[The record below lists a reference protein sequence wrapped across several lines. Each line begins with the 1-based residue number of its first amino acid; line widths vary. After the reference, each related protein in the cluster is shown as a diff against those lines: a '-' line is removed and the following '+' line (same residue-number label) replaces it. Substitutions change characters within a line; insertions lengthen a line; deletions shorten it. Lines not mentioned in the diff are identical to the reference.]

1 MLYVIP
7 FSDKPCGI
15 GGPSIVVW
23 EAKTGVKHP
32 RCLYGRVIL
41 DGVSVFGRCHAGV
54 ALEVF
59 TECELL
65 GKIEFLRDFLDAFVG
80 LLKRK
85 LGVGGRDRRNPFRR
99 RLTGRLPY
107 DSGKM
112 PGGHIGKGGIPIHGA
127 LRVVILME
135 GKYESVCDTT
145 VVVDGINRGGIA
157 ADMVAHNL
165 KHGLEADDMR
175 QAGHGAPLIRRIRP
189 LCRFQAFGHP
199 AVLRH
204 DERAFCV
211 RYLPT
216 RLFLGFERNTGIGYQ
231 VEHRIE
237 KFKFAHHRD
246 GLKIGRRNKVIDLHQ
261 GGHHKNNALGQSI
274 PSLVNP
280 YIGMTG
286 GAKYKTTFVPIG
298 MQRFS

>member
-1 MLYVIP
+1 MPQSMFGQTMRYRRPVH
-7 FSDKPCGI
+7 CRMG
-15 GGPSIVVW
+15 
-23 EAKTGVKHP
+23 AKTRVKHP

-41 DGVSVFGRCHAGV
+41 GGVSVFGRCHAGM

-59 TECELL
+59 TECELF

-127 LRVVILME
+127 LHVVILME
-135 GKYESVCDTT
+135 GKYESVCDTA

-157 ADMVAHNL
+157 ADVIAHNL

-175 QAGHGAPLIRRIRP
+175 SAHPPNPTALPFSGFRSSDGIAP
-189 LCRFQAFGHP
+189 
-199 AVLRH
+199 
-204 DERAFCV
+204 
-211 RYLPT
+211 
-216 RLFLGFERNTGIGYQ
+216 
-231 VEHRIE
+231 
-237 KFKFAHHRD
+237 
-246 GLKIGRRNKVIDLHQ
+246 
-261 GGHHKNNALGQSI
+261 
-274 PSLVNP
+274 
-280 YIGMTG
+280 
-286 GAKYKTTFVPIG
+286 
-298 MQRFS
+298 